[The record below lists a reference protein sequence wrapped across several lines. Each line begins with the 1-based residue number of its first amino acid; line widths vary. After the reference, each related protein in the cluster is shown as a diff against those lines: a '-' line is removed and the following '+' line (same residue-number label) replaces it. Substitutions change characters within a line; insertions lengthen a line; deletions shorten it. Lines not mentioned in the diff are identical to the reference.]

1 MCGGGGDDN
10 ETVTTQQNSA
20 PWSGQ
25 QPYLET
31 GFQAAEDWF
40 KGDAPSY
47 FPGKTF
53 VPNAPQTEQALAQ
66 TEQTATSGG
75 SIGANAA
82 GLLNRTVQGDYVNQD
97 NPAFQGMVNR
107 MDASIR
113 PQIDAKFGASGRSM
127 SPAHAEAYSRS
138 LTDAVAPLAYQNYD
152 TERSRQMAAASP
164 QAAAMD
170 YFDTGQLASVGA
182 ANENMANMDL
192 QDTIN
197 RFNFDQNRDANRAAQ
212 YLSLI
217 GGGYGTDSTTTQTV
231 PSNRNGLLTGLGAG
245 ATGVGILGGLFGPFG
260 LFS

>member
-1 MCGGGGDDN
+1 MCGGDDQPQ
-10 ETVTTQQNSA
+10 TVTTQQNSA
-20 PWSGQ
+20 PWAGQ

-40 KGDAPSY
+40 QGGTPQY

-53 VPNAPQTEQALAQ
+53 VPNAPQTDQALAQ
-66 TEQTATSGG
+66 TEQIATGG
-75 SIGANAA
+75 DSIGANAA
-82 GLLNRTVQGDYVNQD
+82 GLLNRTVQGEFLDQG

-107 MDASIR
+107 IDASVR

-138 LTDAVAPLAYQNYD
+138 LTDAVTPLAYQDYD
-152 TERSRQMAAASP
+152 TERSRQMAAARP

-170 YFDTGQLASVGA
+170 YFDTGQLATVGA

-197 RFNFDQNRDANRAAQ
+197 RFNFNQNRDANRAAQ

-217 GGGYGTDSTTTQTV
+217 GGGYGTDSTTTQTI
-231 PSNRNGLLTGLGAG
+231 PSNRNGLLTGLGA
-245 ATGVGILGGLFGPFG
+245 ATTGVGLLGGLFGPFG